1 MSIDQTSKE
10 RLVVF
15 LNHTDFSVRAKTDV
29 KELCIYVPRQIGP
42 GAVIIELG
50 GAVTLVKNAAMIM
63 MAI

>member
-1 MSIDQTSKE
+1 
-10 RLVVF
+10 VVF

-29 KELCIYVPRQIGP
+29 KEFGIYVPRQIGP
-42 GAVIIELG
+42 GAVIIDLG